1 MRKLCYCIISLL
13 YFCISM
19 LLLLLYFNYRDIM
32 LRDLDDKLSGHQYRQ
47 LKPSSFHE
55 AIETEAN

>member
-1 MRKLCYCIISLL
+1 
-13 YFCISM
+13 M